1 MSNKF
6 KADLK
11 KLQLIG
17 VDSKTPISS
26 APKEVKVKSTRS
38 TKSVKSETRTKV
50 KCYIHKGVIP
60 NTNIAL
66 AQIQYTLWDYLED
79 VEAFCEATFSSY
91 EIREFKTLKTLI
103 KKNEKS
109 SNDNKE

>member
-17 VDSKTPISS
+17 VDSKAPISS
-26 APKEVKVKSTRS
+26 TLKEVKAKPTKAS
-38 TKSVKSETRTKV
+38 KSVKSETRTKV

-79 VEAFCEATFSSY
+79 VEAFCKETFSSY

-103 KKNEKS
+103 KKDEKS
-109 SNDNKE
+109 SNDNQE

>member
-1 MSNKF
+1 MSNKY

-11 KLQLIG
+11 KLQLLGAEAKASNI
-17 VDSKTPISS
+17 VVKQALKEPVNKRAIAKLK
-26 APKEVKVKSTRS
+26 APKTE
-38 TKSVKSETRTKV
+38 TKTKV

-60 NTNIAL
+60 NTDIAL

-103 KKNEKS
+103 KK
-109 SNDNKE
+109 